1 VKLRT
6 DHLQCVGGAIV
17 GPKAG
22 PGKEAKIDSEIRIGI
37 VGCGGI
43 ANSLYLPGIA
53 DIPRARVV
61 ALCDVSTE
69 RLSATRERFGVDQ
82 TYTDLGEMLDQA
94 DIDLL
99 INTTPI
105 QTHYA
110 LNLQAVEAGVNVY
123 TEKSMTVTVEE
134 ADRLIEAARAKGVLL
149 ASAPDTMV
157 RPPVRRLKELVEGRA
172 VGPIVWAQVRSS
184 HGGPDSFAT
193 RRDPGWF
200 YQPGAGPI
208 LDMGVYGL
216 HLVTGLLGPAR
227 RVTAFSARSRPLRYV
242 RRGPLKG
249 LEVKVEVDDN
259 VLILL
264 DFGSAVLA
272 FVDSG
277 YCVPGSKAPLIEL
290 FGTDGTLS
298 FSGYRPDTSIEVFV
312 DDMTRGLRGWVTPD
326 ERLPQPTTRAVGV
339 AHVVDCLLDG
349 VELALTPEHA
359 RHVIEI
365 MNKAQQAAREG
376 RTLELETTF

>member
-1 VKLRT
+1 M
-6 DHLQCVGGAIV
+6 
-17 GPKAG
+17 
-22 PGKEAKIDSEIRIGI
+22 
-37 VGCGGI
+37 GCGGI
-43 ANSLYLPGIA
+43 ASGLYLPGIA
-53 DIPRARVV
+53 TIPRAEVV
-61 ALCDVSTE
+61 ALCDTLPE
-69 RLSATRERFGVDQ
+69 RLESTRQRFAEYPQGDVPQ
-82 TYTDLGEMLDQA
+82 TYTDLGEMLAQS

-105 QTHYA
+105 QAHYA

-134 ADRLIEAARAKGVLL
+134 ADHLIEAAQARGVLL
-149 ASAPDTMV
+149 ASAPDMMV
-157 RPPVRRLKELVEGRA
+157 RAGALHLKQLAASQV
-172 VGPIVWAQVRSS
+172 VGPVVWAQVRSS

-193 RRDPGWF
+193 RRDPSWF

-216 HLVTGLLGPAR
+216 HLITGLLGPAR

-249 LEVKVEVDDN
+249 LELKVEIDDN

-264 DFGSAVLA
+264 DFGNSVLA

-277 YCVPGSKAPLIEL
+277 YCVPDSKSPQLEL

-298 FSGYRPDTSIEVFV
+298 LVGCRADPPIEIFV
-312 DDMTRGLRGWVTPD
+312 DDMARGVRGWIRPEGRV
-326 ERLPQPTTRAVGV
+326 PQPTTRAMGV

-349 VELALTPEHA
+349 DDLILTPEHA

-365 MNKAQQAAREG
+365 MNNAQESAQQG
-376 RTLELETTF
+376 RALELETTFPC

>member
-1 VKLRT
+1 M
-6 DHLQCVGGAIV
+6 
-17 GPKAG
+17 
-22 PGKEAKIDSEIRIGI
+22 
-37 VGCGGI
+37 GCGGI
-43 ANSLYLPGIA
+43 ANGLYLPGIA
-53 DIPRARVV
+53 DIPQAEVV
-61 ALCDVSTE
+61 ALCDILPE
-69 RLSATRERFGVDQ
+69 RLEATSQRFDVPQ
-82 TYTDLGEMLDQA
+82 THSDLGDMLAQS

-99 INTTPI
+99 LNTTPI
-105 QTHYA
+105 QAHYE

-134 ADRLIEAARAKGVLL
+134 ADRLIETARAKGVLL
-149 ASAPDTMV
+149 ASAPDMML
-157 RPPVRRLKELVEGRA
+157 RPGISRLKELVA
-172 VGPIVWAQVRSS
+172 SQVVGPVVWAQVRSS

-216 HLVTGLLGPAR
+216 HMITGLLGPAR

-249 LEVKVEVDDN
+249 LEIRVEIDDN

-264 DFGSAVLA
+264 DFGNSVLA

-277 YCVPGSKAPLIEL
+277 YCVTGSKAPRLEL

-298 FSGYRPDTSIEVFV
+298 FVGYGADSPLEIFV
-312 DDMTRGLRGWVTPD
+312 DDMARGVRGWITPE
-326 ERLPQPTTRAVGV
+326 ERLPQPTTRAMGV

-349 VELALTPEHA
+349 ENLILTPEHA

-365 MNKAQQAAREG
+365 MNKAQESAQQG
-376 RTLELETTF
+376 RALELETTFPWTS

>member
-1 VKLRT
+1 
-6 DHLQCVGGAIV
+6 
-17 GPKAG
+17 
-22 PGKEAKIDSEIRIGI
+22 

-43 ANSLYLPGIA
+43 ANGLYLPGVETIA
-53 DIPRARVV
+53 RAEVV
-61 ALCDVSTE
+61 ALCDIVPE
-69 RLSATRERFGVDQ
+69 RLEATGQRFGVVQ
-82 TYTDLGEMLDQA
+82 TYASLGEMLDRA
-94 DIDLL
+94 VMDLL
-99 INTTPI
+99 IDTTPI
-105 QTHYA
+105 QEHYA

-134 ADRLIEAARAKGVLL
+134 ADQLIDAAETRGVLL
-149 ASAPDTMV
+149 ASAPDMTV
-157 RPPVRRLKELVEGRA
+157 RPAISRLKELACSQVI
-172 VGPIVWAQVRSS
+172 GPVVWAQVRSS

-216 HLVTGLLGPAR
+216 HLITGLLGPAQ
-227 RVTAFSARSRPLRYV
+227 RVTAFSARSRPRRCV

-249 LEVKVEVDDN
+249 LEVKVEIDDN

-264 DFGSAVLA
+264 DFGNGVLA

-277 YCVPGSKAPLIEL
+277 YCVPGSRAPRLEL

-298 FSGYRPDTSIEVFV
+298 FSGYRGDQPVGIFV
-312 DDMTRGLRGWVTPD
+312 DDMTRSLRGWVTP
-326 ERLPQPTTRAVGV
+326 ELEIPEPTTRAMGV

-349 VELALTPEHA
+349 QDLVLTPEHA

-365 MNKAQQAAREG
+365 MNKAQESAQQG
-376 RTLELETTF
+376 RALELGTTFPFTS

>member
-1 VKLRT
+1 M
-6 DHLQCVGGAIV
+6 
-17 GPKAG
+17 
-22 PGKEAKIDSEIRIGI
+22 
-37 VGCGGI
+37 GCGGI

-53 DIPRARVV
+53 AISRAEVV
-61 ALCDVSTE
+61 ALCDVSPE
-69 RLSATRERFGVDQ
+69 PLEATGQRFGVRD
-82 TYTDLGEMLDQA
+82 THSDLSEMLAQS

-105 QTHYA
+105 QAHYE
-110 LNLQAVEAGVNVY
+110 LNLQALEAGVNVY

-134 ADRLIEAARAKGVLL
+134 ANQLIETARANGAVL
-149 ASAPDTMV
+149 ASAPDVMV
-157 RPPVRRLKELVEGRA
+157 RPGLVRLRDLVASQA

-216 HLVTGLLGPAR
+216 HIITGLLGPAR
-227 RVTAFSARSRPLRYV
+227 RVTAFSARSRPLRHV
-242 RRGPLKG
+242 RRGPFKG

-264 DFGSAVLA
+264 DFGNSVLA

-277 YCVPGSKAPLIEL
+277 YCVTGSKGPQLEL
-290 FGTDGTLS
+290 FGADGTLS
-298 FSGYRPDTSIEVFV
+298 FAGYRADQPIEVFV
-312 DDMTRGLRGWVTPD
+312 DDTKRGVRGWITPE
-326 ERLPQPTTRAVGV
+326 ERLPEPTTRAMGI

-349 VELALTPEHA
+349 VELTLTADHA

-365 MNKAQQAAREG
+365 MNKAQESAQQG
-376 RTLELETTF
+376 RALELKTTFSWTP